1 MKRAALGVFAASLAA
16 LCGGCDGLSRDAERP
31 YTALEFPLPDRPLT
45 RDSFSE
51 FSTEDARDERG
62 EADKVMELAQVTSG
76 MTVADIGAGEGY
88 AAIREKY
95 IDPIEQAYALCLR
108 ISTAIANEFGAHG

>member
-1 MKRAALGVFAASLAA
+1 MNVRLATFCVLGMALSLAG
-16 LCGGCDGLSRDAERP
+16 CGPANDATERP
-31 YTALEFPLPDRPLT
+31 ESARAFPEPDRPV
-45 RDSFSE
+45 SE
-51 FSTEDARDERG
+51 VGSNQFSTEDKRDSQG
-62 EADKVMELAQVTSG
+62 EAQKVMDLASIEPG
-76 MTVADIGAGEGY
+76 MTIADIGAGEGY